1 MKVRNNVDNIK
12 LKDRFLKRDASTIFL
27 IGFFVIIMIGAFF
40 LMLPISSQ
48 SGEATDFIT
57 ALFTSTSAV
66 CVTGLVVVE
75 TYSHWSVFGKTVIM
89 LLIQIGGIG
98 FMSLVTII
106 SLVAG
111 KKITLKERLVIQQA
125 FNLDGLEGLVKL
137 IKNVFKVTLGFEFVA
152 AIILTFKFYFTDVY
166 EYTFIEAIGL
176 GVFHSISAFCNAG
189 FAIFPGESLIPFK
202 TDIVVNVVI
211 SVLIIVGGLGVSV
224 WRDVIKFITTW
235 KQKKNLKQRVT
246 ALTLHSKMALIGTVV
261 LLLVGF
267 VAFLIIEFNNTKT
280 IGNESFF
287 DKTILAMFYSV
298 TLRTAGFNTFTLADL
313 TPASKFISVILML
326 IGGSPG
332 GTAGGLKTVTLFT
345 VIVIVINTVKGN
357 EQIVIFRK
365 KIPPALFNKAITI
378 IIVYLSI
385 FLFAT
390 ILLLID
396 MPEAKPLD
404 LTYEVASALA
414 TVGVTTNITPTL
426 SVFGRF
432 VIMICMFIGRL
443 GPITLTV
450 ALLVKQSEN
459 LNVLEYPEERVM
471 LG

>member
-1 MKVRNNVDNIK
+1 MKVRKNVDNIK
-12 LKDRFLKRDASTIFL
+12 LKDRFLKRDASSIFL
-27 IGFFVIIMIGAFF
+27 IGFFGIIMVGAFL

-48 SGEATDFIT
+48 SGKVTGFVT
-57 ALFTSTSAV
+57 ALFTATSAV

-137 IKNVFKVTLGFEFVA
+137 MKNVFKVTLGFEIVA
-152 AIILTFKFYFTDVY
+152 AIILSLKFYFTNVY
-166 EYTFIEAIGL
+166 EYSVIEAIAL

-224 WRDVIKFITTW
+224 WRDVIKLVKTW
-235 KQKKNLKQRVT
+235 HQKKNMRQRLVS
-246 ALTLHSKMALIGTVV
+246 LTLHTKMALIGSIV
-261 LLLVGF
+261 LLLFGF
-267 VAFLIIEFNNTKT
+267 FAFLLIEFNNSKT

-287 DKTILAMFYSV
+287 GKTILAMFYSV
-298 TLRTAGFNTFTLADL
+298 TLRTAGFNTFSLADL

-345 VIVIVINTVKGN
+345 VIVIVINTIRGN
-357 EQIVIFRK
+357 DQIVIFRK
-365 KIPPALFNKAITI
+365 KIPSALFNKALTI

-390 ILLLID
+390 VLLLID
-396 MPEAKPLD
+396 MPEAKSLD
-404 LTYEVASALA
+404 LTYEVASALG
-414 TVGVTTNITPTL
+414 TVGVTTNITPML

-443 GPITLTV
+443 GPITLAV
-450 ALLVKQSEN
+450 ALLTRQSEN
-459 LNVLEYPEERVM
+459 RNVLDYPEENVM

>member
-1 MKVRNNVDNIK
+1 MNFIK
-12 LKDRFLKRDASTIFL
+12 LKDRILKRDASSIFL
-27 IGFFVIIMIGAFF
+27 IGFFVIIMIGAFL

-48 SGEATDFIT
+48 SGEMTKFIT

-98 FMSLVTII
+98 FMSLVTVI

-111 KKITLKERLVIQQA
+111 KKITLKERLVLQQA

-137 IKNVFKVTLGFEFVA
+137 MKNVFKITLGFELIA
-152 AIILTFKFYFTDVY
+152 AIILTVKFYITDVY
-166 EYTFIEAIGL
+166 EYTIIESMGL
-176 GVFHSISAFCNAG
+176 GIFHAVSAFCNAG

-211 SVLIIVGGLGVSV
+211 STLIIVGGLGVSV
-224 WRDVIKFITTW
+224 WRDVIMLFKNW
-235 KQKKNLKQRVT
+235 KQKRNLKHRL
-246 ALTLHSKMALIGTVV
+246 ASLTLHSKMALIGTVV
-261 LLLVGF
+261 LLIFGF
-267 VAFLIIEFNNTKT
+267 LAFLAIEFNNSKT

-287 DKTILAMFYSV
+287 GKTILAMFYSV
-298 TLRTAGFNTFTLADL
+298 TLRTAGFNTFPLADL

-345 VIVIVINTVKGN
+345 VIVIVINTIKGN
-357 EQIVIFRK
+357 DQIVIFRK
-365 KIPPALFNKAITI
+365 KIPPALFNKALTI

-390 ILLLID
+390 VLLLID
-396 MPEAKPLD
+396 MPNAKPLD

-426 SVFGRF
+426 SVFGQF

-443 GPITLTV
+443 GPITMAV
-450 ALLVKQSEN
+450 ALLTKQHEN
-459 LNVLEYPEERVM
+459 QNVLDYPEERVM